1 MANREALRELQN
13 RLAVRL
19 QAARAE
25 GPSISWLAVEAGAGR
40 YLIPLAQSGEIFPW
54 TPVHA
59 VPYTQPW
66 FWGVANLRGGLLGV
80 VDLAAFL
87 AEAEVLA
94 PAVQAR
100 SELALTEC
108 SLLALNAGLEVNVAL
123 LVDRLVGLR
132 SPESFVSSSA
142 PAESA
147 PAFMGGVYTDAQG
160 EAWQELNLLQLSQ
173 TAQFL
178 SISA

>member
-13 RLAVRL
+13 RLAIRL

-25 GPSISWLAVEAGAGR
+25 GPSVSWLAIEAGGGR

-54 TPVHA
+54 TAIHA
-59 VPYTQPW
+59 VPYTRRW
-66 FWGVANLRGGLLGV
+66 FLGVANLRGGLWGV
-80 VDLAAFL
+80 VDLADFL
-87 AEAEVLA
+87 GEAGVLSA
-94 PAVQAR
+94 QTRAR
-100 SELALTEC
+100 TELALAEC

-142 PAESA
+142 PAENA
-147 PAFMGGVYTDAQG
+147 PAFLSGIYTDAQG
-160 EAWQELNLLQLSQ
+160 ESWQEVNLLLLSQ

-178 SISA
+178 SIGA